1 MLLWDLTDP
10 NDAAAPG
17 RRPLTGHTD
26 DVYAV
31 AFARDGHTLA
41 TASGDG
47 LVEAQHTAELGRHA
61 RR

>member
-10 NDAAAPG
+10 TRP
-17 RRPLTGHTD
+17 RRVGEPLTGHTD

>member
-1 MLLWDLTDP
+1 MLLWDLTD
-10 NDAAAPG
+10 
-17 RRPLTGHTD
+17 LTGHTD